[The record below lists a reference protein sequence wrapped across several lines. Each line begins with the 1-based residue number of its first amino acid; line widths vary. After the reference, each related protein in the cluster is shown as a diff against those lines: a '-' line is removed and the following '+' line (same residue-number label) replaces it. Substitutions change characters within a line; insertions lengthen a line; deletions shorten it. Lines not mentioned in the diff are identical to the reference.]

1 MQRASH
7 GHGSAAE
14 ALAAAPIGSH
24 PNRRAVLVLLI
35 GSFMTVLDGGMPRK
49 TATLIGSLSIFFWA
63 TWPSLALFAA
73 PAPTFQVLAIGQ
85 AVGFAALAFIRLLRK
100 QSPLDMLPKTWG
112 MLAFGIIGVLGTNA
126 PLLLAITRIPAAQ
139 ASVINYTWPIMALL
153 LSGFLGFEKLH
164 LRHYAAIMLGF
175 VGVLFIVAPW
185 SGIKYDMFGIG
196 LALMAGIC
204 YASYTTYRQF
214 DKQTPSDAVG
224 VYGLVAALACA
235 AIHLSF
241 ETTQTLSWS
250 QWIAVVALGIAPMGL
265 GYALWDYGVAHGDS
279 RLMSVLAYGTP
290 LLATLLL
297 IGLGFAAFSVSLSV
311 GATLIVAGAA
321 LGTWK
326 S

>member
-1 MQRASH
+1 MMVDATYNMVDANYGEECPAS
-7 GHGSAAE
+7 G
-14 ALAAAPIGSH
+14 
-24 PNRRAVLVLLI
+24 V
-35 GSFMTVLDGGMPRK
+35 MPRQ

-85 AVGFAALAFIRLLRK
+85 AVGFAALALLRLLRK
-100 QSPLDMLPKTWG
+100 QTPLDMLPKTWG
-112 MLAFGIIGVLGTNA
+112 MFAFGIIGVLGTNTF
-126 PLLLAITRIPAAQ
+126 LLLAITRIPAAQ

-164 LRHYAAIMLGF
+164 LRHYAAIISGF
-175 VGVLFIVAPW
+175 AGVLFIVTPW
-185 SGIKYDMFGIG
+185 GGMKFDISGIG
-196 LALMAGIC
+196 LALTGGIC
-204 YASYTTYRQF
+204 YAIYTTYRQF

-235 AIHLSF
+235 AIHFCF
-241 ETTQTLSWS
+241 EATQTLSWS
-250 QWIAVVALGIAPMGL
+250 QWIAIVGLGIAPMGF
-265 GYALWDYGVAHGDS
+265 GYALWDYGVARGDA

-297 IGLGFAAFSVSLSV
+297 IGLGFAAFSVSLSA
-311 GATLIVAGAA
+311 GAALIVAGAA